1 MENSSFILTSTL
13 STSYNNS
20 AVSES
25 IILYFLI
32 PVILIFSVAI
42 FFGTRFFKKKM
53 ALNREI
59 LNGKIAQLE
68 GRIENFLQLQK
79 AHSAELASLK
89 TELEQTKNELMQWIT
104 EKKELEKEIENI
116 KARITKSR
124 KNDDII
130 IEYYMNENSGN

>member
-1 MENSSFILTSTL
+1 MENSTFILTSTI
-13 STSYNNS
+13 SAPYSNP
-20 AVSES
+20 AVSGS
-25 IILYFLI
+25 IILYFVI
-32 PVILIFSVAI
+32 PVIVIFSVAF

-68 GRIENFLQLQK
+68 GQIENFLKLQK
-79 AHSAELASLK
+79 AQSAELASLK
-89 TELEQTKNELMQWIT
+89 AELEQTENKLIQWIA
-104 EKKELEKEIENI
+104 EKKELEKKIDYI
-116 KARITKSR
+116 KDRIINSS